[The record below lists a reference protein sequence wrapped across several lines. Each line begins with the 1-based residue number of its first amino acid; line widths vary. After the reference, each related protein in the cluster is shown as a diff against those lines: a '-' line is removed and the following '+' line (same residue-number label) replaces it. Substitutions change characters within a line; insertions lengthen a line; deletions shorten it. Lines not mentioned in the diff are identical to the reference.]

1 MALPTLNTA
10 NGLSK
15 PIAQQTEPDSQG
27 NEGDTSITRWNHL
40 SKPVAQQTEPD
51 SQGNEGDTSIIH
63 WNRLSKPIAQL
74 MEQVSQGISYYQAVE
89 GPLTDYE
96 SGPDDGE
103 PVEGPL
109 TDYEGSDDDEQR
121 AFYGDLSDV
130 GTSDSE
136 EQRAFY
142 GDMGDMNTSDNEEQ
156 RAFYGDL
163 SDISDDAFYGDL
175 SDAGD
180 GEQML
185 LCDDLTDMSISD
197 EDATASASI
206 APIVQRTKAEKKAAQ
221 KRAHL
226 IRKRAIRKGKRKQ
239 QQEEAGTDMK
249 RKTKKRRAEA
259 RKDAFKVNLDMS
271 SDAPH
276 TKSGWLGLPNE
287 GQDGLPTKPVSKDGL
302 VKQYGLTIIPWD
314 GREGLVVGALAGRP
328 WDMDWDGVHDAAYE
342 ALHSAASRLSY
353 RQKEVTNRRGSFPTL
368 AYGISFGG
376 GQTEPGY
383 LQQGSN
389 HKEEELELHRL
400 LDLLPPPSP
409 FGYGYKPGAPSA
421 FNNLATYDSSTI
433 TLFAYTS
440 KCLKTVFKRN
450 VSDFD
455 RAQALYQVFI
465 EIASELETTSHFSAV
480 MTRIADNLESLGCK
494 KKPCH
499 IVNPVPSNTHN
510 PAPSNTHYHARS
522 FMQNPVLSRTSSSL
536 QNLAL
541 SHTQNL
547 AKYCTSIP
555 APSHIWNLA
564 CSHTTTS
571 VRSITSPSNPS
582 QQLKRKRF
590 KTKKITDKLTRMHK
604 DDVLCRSQNNSDY
617 EMDSDG
623 FCHDPLNRRDF
634 AHIKRELYEEDDE
647 NFVDT
652 MRNLMNIANDSD
664 FLADKKP
671 SQTGPGFIVYPS
683 PSISIPKRMNL
694 SSAPIEPPFT
704 NSSSIMPHETYPLP
718 PASTSALP
726 LGALAP
732 PLARPLNPVAPKVSL
747 PLPRAQT
754 EPLPTRQY
762 TTTLP
767 QRAQTAPPETS
778 KNTLTARRCTNK
790 EASPSSFVK
799 FMDVPVTMTREHIHD
814 CLQNNRKWSSV
825 DISNVEIF
833 AIKNKDST
841 VVNVLKIRFKDDAQ
855 STIVKRVLTTSISF
869 GDTISRRCRP
879 WYLSTRSN

>member
-1 MALPTLNTA
+1 MALPTLNAA

-15 PIAQQTEPDSQG
+15 PIAQQTEPDSQGNEGDTSITRWNHLSKPVAQQTEPDSQG

-74 MEQVSQGISYYQAVE
+74 MEQVSQGISVCTEGDAASITHLSVSLKQYLQYYQAVE

-142 GDMGDMNTSDNEEQ
+142 GDMGDMGTSDNEEQ

-206 APIVQRTKAEKKAAQ
+206 APIVQRTKAEKKAAR

-314 GREGLVVGALAGRP
+314 GRRPHLILDREGLVVGALAGRP

-389 HKEEELELHRL
+389 HKEEELELLLKNKAIQRLCGFASCAFNAYSERNYLYMKDTVKTIKSKLNIGKDYESKLGVFPCCSFNLGPQTASLPHRDMGNL
-400 LDLLPPPSP
+400 AHSWCSIAAVGQFNPELGGHLVLWDFGIAIEFPPGSTILI
-409 FGYGYKPGAPSA
+409 PSA
-421 FNNLATYDSSTI
+421 
-433 TLFAYTS
+433 LFMHS
-440 KCLKTVFKRN
+440 N
-450 VSDFD
+450 
-455 RAQALYQVFI
+455 
-465 EIASELETTSHFSAV
+465 ASVQEGETRLDWA
-480 MTRIADNLESLGCK
+480 I
-494 KKPCH
+494 
-499 IVNPVPSNTHN
+499 
-510 PAPSNTHYHARS
+510 
-522 FMQNPVLSRTSSSL
+522 
-536 QNLAL
+536 
-541 SHTQNL
+541 
-547 AKYCTSIP
+547 
-555 APSHIWNLA
+555 
-564 CSHTTTS
+564 
-571 VRSITSPSNPS
+571 
-582 QQLKRKRF
+582 
-590 KTKKITDKLTRMHK
+590 
-604 DDVLCRSQNNSDY
+604 
-617 EMDSDG
+617 
-623 FCHDPLNRRDF
+623 LN
-634 AHIKRELYEEDDE
+634 
-647 NFVDT
+647 
-652 MRNLMNIANDSD
+652 
-664 FLADKKP
+664 
-671 SQTGPGFIVYPS
+671 
-683 PSISIPKRMNL
+683 
-694 SSAPIEPPFT
+694 
-704 NSSSIMPHETYPLP
+704 
-718 PASTSALP
+718 
-726 LGALAP
+726 
-732 PLARPLNPVAPKVSL
+732 
-747 PLPRAQT
+747 
-754 EPLPTRQY
+754 
-762 TTTLP
+762 
-767 QRAQTAPPETS
+767 
-778 KNTLTARRCTNK
+778 
-790 EASPSSFVK
+790 
-799 FMDVPVTMTREHIHD
+799 
-814 CLQNNRKWSSV
+814 
-825 DISNVEIF
+825 
-833 AIKNKDST
+833 
-841 VVNVLKIRFKDDAQ
+841 
-855 STIVKRVLTTSISF
+855 
-869 GDTISRRCRP
+869 
-879 WYLSTRSN
+879 